1 MEDLAFSLNA
11 TMPVFLLMVFGM
23 ALRRLHVID
32 DVFASRMNSFVFH
45 VALPVLLFDDIS
57 SIDVHGDWDGGFV
70 AACFAFTLASIALV
84 EGISSVLRAKEL
96 RGEFVQASYRSS
108 AALLGVALMQNM
120 YGSSDMA
127 ALMIVGAVPLY
138 NVAAVVALTFSG
150 PNGAHAVDTCALA
163 RKSLRGIATNPII
176 IGIAVG
182 FAWALSGVSMP
193 QIAQSFVTSIGG
205 LATPLGLIAMGAMF
219 DIRRAAGHLA
229 LAGSASFIK
238 LVGLAALFLP
248 AAIACGFRG
257 GELATMAIMFGS
269 PTTVSCFVMARAL
282 GHEGVLS
289 SATVMITTL
298 GSAFTLTGMLFILKS
313 LGLI

>member
-1 MEDLAFSLNA
+1 
-11 TMPVFLLMVFGM
+11 MPVFLLMVFGM
-23 ALRRLHVID
+23 ALRRLRVID

-57 SIDVHGDWDGGFV
+57 SIDVHGGWDGGFV
-70 AACFAFTLASIALV
+70 AACFAFTLASIAVV
-84 EGISSVLRAKEL
+84 EGLSSVLRAKEL

-150 PNGAHAVDTCALA
+150 PNGAHAVDTRALA

-182 FAWALSGVSMP
+182 FVWALSGVSMP
-193 QIAQSFVTSIGG
+193 QVAQSLVTSVGG

-229 LAGSASFIK
+229 LAGGASFIK

-257 GELATMAIMFGS
+257 EELATMAIMFGS

-298 GSAFTLTGMLFILKS
+298 GSAFTLTAMLFILKS